1 MLLCTFTCATCT
13 AFRAG
18 TMHVKVAWEA
28 GLCGAHRHVTFPILV
43 ADPDMGAGFRVH
55 EIPFQFNLMKLLPR
69 CQQVEMFFLMLTKGR
84 CLFTTCLLLS
94 SLHGYG
100 HPALCACL
108 PGQQACESCHASFS
122 SSVLFSH
129 LCSPRAVQVYCCL
142 SWDDS
147 FGRVPFENIKP
158 RLFLCGGGGFLS
170 VGPNIS
176 RTVAG

>member
-1 MLLCTFTCATCT
+1 M
-13 AFRAG
+13 FRAG
-18 TMHVKVAWEA
+18 TVHVEVAWEA
-28 GLCGAHRHVTFPILV
+28 GLYGAHGHATLTVLV

-108 PGQQACESCHASFS
+108 PGQQACESCRASFS
-122 SSVLFSH
+122 SL
-129 LCSPRAVQVYCCL
+129 VQFFPSLQPQGCPGILL
-142 SWDDS
+142 S
-147 FGRVPFENIKP
+147 
-158 RLFLCGGGGFLS
+158 FLG
-170 VGPNIS
+170 
-176 RTVAG
+176 